1 MVLFISAKQP
11 FRKTEAS
18 KIMNM
23 QNLRKIVSI
32 QHQQP
37 TRYTLHL
44 FSIFEN
50 SISQCSKNTKTVFA
64 NTSETMQII
73 TPYVMMTKYKMKL
86 SLV

>member
-1 MVLFISAKQP
+1 MVLSISAKQP

-23 QNLRKIVSI
+23 QNLRKILSI

-50 SISQCSKNTKTVFA
+50 SISQCSKNTRTVFA
-64 NTSETMQII
+64 NTSVIKQIVN
-73 TPYVMMTKYKMKL
+73 PYVMMPKHSMK
-86 SLV
+86 STLV